1 MTYLA
6 PQEYLPHTAPML
18 MLEEVV
24 AVDAETAHCRVKV
37 CSQGV
42 LAPFLTSTGAL
53 PNWYALELMAQTI
66 GVWSGWHSVQ
76 AGNNKILLG
85 MILGARDL
93 HTQCR
98 EFPANAMLNIKVSLL
113 MRDDRLGSFSGTLS
127 CEDTVLA
134 SGRINTFQP
143 TEDELSTLF
152 A

>member
-76 AGNNKILLG
+76 AGNNKFLLG

-93 HTQCR
+93 HTECT
-98 EFPANAMLNIKVSLL
+98 EFSANAMLDIKIHLL
-113 MRDDRLGSFSGTLS
+113 MRDERLGSFN
-127 CEDTVLA
+127 CTVSNADSLLA